1 MLILFRCLLI
11 TLIVA
16 NARTDLVALR
26 KNFIY
31 EANGS
36 NHTYEFIIKYNE
48 LSRWKSICAD
58 VSIQLGLQSDTLTT
72 LVGNLLKELKY
83 PQSLLDGIP
92 LESNTEVTISSLDAV
107 SSLLQTSKKFN
118 FQNSINITE
127 DYFLLNSNKETS
139 TTSGV
144 SSSSSTGSASITSHR
159 LRPDLYA
166 RHSWLPSYFQANSST
181 DMIIADIIIY
191 QTIGAYTGG
200 TTAMLLLH
208 RTLTQLGYKAVICNA
223 TNRFDHI
230 CTNPA
235 GNTIWDT
242 YYTGTIYVLYMIT
255 CCYSISGII

>member
-1 MLILFRCLLI
+1 MIKLILFRCLLF
-11 TLIVA
+11 TLLVV

-58 VSIQLGLQSDTLTT
+58 VSIQLGLQSDTLIT
-72 LVGNLLKELKY
+72 LVGNLLEELKY
-83 PQSLLDGIP
+83 PQSLLYGIPVP
-92 LESNTEVTISSLDAV
+92 LESNTEATISSLDAV
-107 SSLLQTSKKFN
+107 SSLLQTSINFN
-118 FQNSINITE
+118 IQNSINITE
-127 DYFLLNSNKETS
+127 DYFLVNSNKETS

-144 SSSSSTGSASITSHR
+144 SSSGSSTGSTSASITSHR
-159 LRPDLYA
+159 IRPDLYA

-242 YYTGTIYVLYMIT
+242 YYTGTI
-255 CCYSISGII
+255 